1 MKFSPP
7 QLSVYFIAGTQ
18 DVSRPL
24 KEVLIEA
31 AKGGITMFQLREKGP
46 GSLQRADNRLALALE
61 LKQVCREYNIP
72 FIVNDD
78 MELALASGAD
88 GLHVGQED
96 IQAADAR
103 SKIGSSLI
111 LGVSAYT
118 IEEAEQAVK
127 DGADYI
133 GVGPMYATT
142 SKDDAKAVVGPERI
156 EKMRINGISIPIT
169 AIGGIAVEHVKTI
182 ISSGA
187 EGVSVIS
194 AITAADS
201 PQKAAAAFLEEI
213 QKAAM

>member
-1 MKFSPP
+1 MKFTPP

-24 KEVLIEA
+24 REVLVEA
-31 AKGGITMFQLREKGP
+31 AIGGITMFQLREKGS
-46 GSLQRADNRLALALE
+46 GSIQEEDKRLALALE
-61 LKQVCREYNIP
+61 LKQVCHEYGIP

-78 MELALASGAD
+78 VELALASGAD

-96 IQAADAR
+96 LQAADAR

-118 IEEAEQAVK
+118 SEEAEQAVR

-133 GVGPMYATT
+133 GVGPMYATR
-142 SKDDAKAVVGPERI
+142 SKEDAKAVVGPERI
-156 EKMRINGISIPIT
+156 EEMRRNGITIPIT
-169 AIGGIAVEHVKTI
+169 AIGGIAAEHVKTI

-194 AITAADS
+194 AITAAES
-201 PQKAAAAFLEEI
+201 PEKAAAAFLAEI

>member
-1 MKFSPP
+1 MKFTPR

-24 KEVLIEA
+24 KEVLVEA
-31 AKGGITMFQLREKGP
+31 AIGGITMFQLREKGS
-46 GSLQRADNRLALALE
+46 GSIQKKDKRLALALE
-61 LKQVCREYNIP
+61 LKQVCHEYDIP

-78 MELALASGAD
+78 VELALASGAD

-96 IQAADAR
+96 LQAADAR
-103 SKIGSSLI
+103 SRIGSSLI

-118 IEEAEQAVK
+118 SEEAEQAVR

-133 GVGPMYATT
+133 GVGPMYATR
-142 SKDDAKAVVGPERI
+142 SKEDAKAVVGPERI
-156 EKMRINGISIPIT
+156 EEMRRNGITIPIT

-194 AITAADS
+194 AITAAES
-201 PQKAAAAFLEEI
+201 PQKAAAAFLAEI